1 MRKTSNSESPFTPAP
16 YARELTVPDTAKPI
30 IDMHLHAFNQLP
42 RTESGEPIPRRVRPG
57 PGDPVPPLAQSD
69 EDVLRLTLEAMD
81 TYNIV
86 KGVISDRLENVY
98 KWKAAS
104 PKRFL
109 AGVAFNH
116 PSEVDVSTLRAEFE
130 AGQLHIMGE
139 IGTQYSGICPNDPV
153 LEPYFALAEEFDV
166 PALIHTGGLG
176 GGTNFHIRPGHPELL
191 QEVLFRHPNLRIYL
205 ENAGWP
211 FLEEITAL
219 MYVHPNVYADLS
231 TISWL
236 IPRKTFHRY
245 LQRLIDAGLG
255 NRLMFGSDQMW
266 FPEVIGLGVE
276 AIESAGFLTEEQKR
290 DILYANAARFLRLD
304 QEEIDRHHNETVG
317 PAPRQV
323 SGQS

>member
-1 MRKTSNSESPFTPAP
+1 MKKTPNAESPLAPAP
-16 YARELTVPDTAKPI
+16 SSPELKTAGAAKPI
-30 IDMHLHAFNQLP
+30 IDMHLHAVNELP
-42 RTESGEPIPRRVRPG
+42 RMESGEPIPRRVRHG
-57 PGDPVPPLAQSD
+57 PDDPVPPLAQSD

-81 TYNIV
+81 THNIV
-86 KGVISDRLENVY
+86 KGVISARLEDVY

-104 PKRFL
+104 PERFL
-109 AGVAFNH
+109 AGVLFFQ
-116 PSEVDVSTLRAEFE
+116 PSDVSVSTLRAEFE
-130 AGQLHIMGE
+130 AGRLHIMGE
-139 IGTQYSGICPNDPV
+139 IATQYSGICPNDPV

-166 PALIHTGGLG
+166 PALIHAGGLG
-176 GGTNFHIRPGHPELL
+176 GRDTYPIKPGHPELL

-236 IPRKTFHRY
+236 IPRHTFHRY
-245 LQRLIDAGLG
+245 LHGLMDAGLG

-266 FPEVIGLGVE
+266 FPEVIGLGID
-276 AIESAGFLTEEQKR
+276 AIASADFLTEEQKR
-290 DILYANAARFLRLD
+290 DIFYANAARFLRLD
-304 QEEIDRHHNETVG
+304 AEEIDRHHNAMIG

-323 SGQS
+323 CGQN